1 MSRLTEQTSDVPG
14 GTSLAVPTSVRTL
27 VAGGTPTAVLT
38 GDMAAGLPAGGL
50 AARTMGARHS
60 LTRVTWRLLD
70 SRILA
75 AAAEVLDAD
84 VAGPLI
90 TWLSRIQ
97 RVVDAA
103 RTTVADPRTPDLVEV
118 LLPSRPFTHSEGLTV
133 TVAVE
138 RVVEATL
145 RFRLD
150 VIADLGETA
159 VVVRRGTIPEVVCDV
174 LTVRA
179 SLSLAAWPSPLWE
192 PDPVSLPKV
201 HLGVRPPVPVPLVPV
216 PRPPVPQRAA
226 RPGG

>member
-1 MSRLTEQTSDVPG
+1 MTHPTPDVR
-14 GTSLAVPTSVRTL
+14 GTALAVPTSVRTL
-27 VAGGTPTAVLT
+27 VAGGAPPAALT
-38 GDMAAGLPAGGL
+38 GAMAAGLPTGGL
-50 AARTMGARHS
+50 AARAMGARRS
-60 LTRVTWRLLD
+60 LTRATWRLLD

-75 AAAEVLDAD
+75 AAAEVLDVD
-84 VAGPLI
+84 VAGPLV

-103 RTTVADPRTPDLVEV
+103 RTTIADPRTPEMVEV
-118 LLPSRPFTHSEGLTV
+118 LLPARPFTHSEGLTV

-150 VIADLGETA
+150 VTAELGETA

-179 SLSLAAWPSPLWE
+179 SLSLTAWPEPLWE
-192 PDPVSLPKV
+192 PDPVALPKV
-201 HLGVRPPVPVPLVPV
+201 HLAVRPPVPVPLVPV
-216 PRPPVPQRAA
+216 PRPPARERAA
-226 RPGG
+226 RSGG